1 MKMSKFICS
10 RPRFLAATGK
20 KSKEAP
26 MNTNKDKLLLRNT
39 GLLLS
44 IIVVFVLFTLAGCQ
58 DAVRTRPA
66 SSSPATLNAVQT
78 TADYIRNEPAV
89 KEVQPW
95 TNSYGNGLE
104 VSTEHYLLRTT
115 LLEPLMLRQM
125 PAFLEAAYEA
135 YQSQLPQPLP
145 SARPLEVYLFATRNQ
160 WEHFTHYTMGD
171 DAEVYLRIQRGAYT
185 ANGIC
190 VAYNIGRK
198 QTFSVIGHEG
208 WHQFNQR
215 LFTYRLP
222 SWLDEGIATL
232 FETCRYSQGR
242 FLFEP
247 QRNLMRLGSLK
258 ETMRH
263 NQLIPLRQLIV
274 LNPGQVLNGHGED
287 SAVIAFYA
295 QNYALVRFLRE
306 YNYGVRLRDYHAM
319 LLGGANG
326 TWPLNGDLASM
337 AADRT
342 RPLTVGWNTMVAPAL
357 FAHYIELDMDAL
369 EEEYRTFCARIV
381 YRVRMK

>member
-1 MKMSKFICS
+1 MILQAIQRSAF
-10 RPRFLAATGK
+10 FLAGFA
-20 KSKEAP
+20 AICLP
-26 MNTNKDKLLLRNT
+26 
-39 GLLLS
+39 
-44 IIVVFVLFTLAGCQ
+44 GCQ
-58 DAVRTRPA
+58 EANKSVSAPSTAFAVPN
-66 SSSPATLNAVQT
+66 NAAQT
-78 TADYIRNEPAV
+78 AIDYIQNEPAV
-89 KEVQPW
+89 KEVNLW
-95 TNSYGNGLE
+95 INSYGDGLE
-104 VSTEHYLLRTT
+104 VRTEHYLLRTT

-125 PAFLEAAYEA
+125 PAFLEAAYKA

-145 SARPLEVYLFATRNQ
+145 SARPLEVYLFAARNQ
-160 WEHFTHYTMGD
+160 WEHFTHLTMGA

-258 ETMRH
+258 QTIQQ

-274 LNPGQVLNGHGED
+274 LNPGQVLNAHGED
-287 SAVIAFYA
+287 SGVIAFYA

-306 YNYGVRLRDYHAM
+306 YNYGIRLRNYHTM

-326 TWPLNGDLASM
+326 TWPLNGELAAL

-342 RPLTVGWNTMVAPAL
+342 RPLTVRWNTLVAPEL
-357 FAHYIELDMDAL
+357 FAYYIEPDMDAL
-369 EEEYRTFCARIV
+369 EKEYRTFCARIV
-381 YRVRMK
+381 YRVRIK